1 MYASSL
7 LESWLEDNCTW
18 MHKARQGAVCKLV
31 DGLLRG
37 GVATLTAMGRHIPM
51 QQAEKHG
58 IKCADRLLGNRHLS
72 AERLKIYQALGR
84 WLLADIAQP
93 WVVVDWSDVRPGQ
106 RFLMLKAAVPIGG
119 RAVTVYEEVHPL
131 DCYGSPATHLAFL
144 GRLKSVVPSSCRP
157 ILITDA
163 GFRGP
168 WFKAVSALGW
178 DWIGRVRDRVTYRH
192 ELNGPCRPVKSLY
205 AQAAT
210 VPRTVGSVWLAKT
223 NSYRCQLHHY
233 HATPARRRGKQRSK
247 PNGARKR
254 RLGREPWVLATSLP
268 LSDWSAQ
275 RVTHAYRQ
283 RMQIEETFRDLKSPR
298 WGYGLTYSGS
308 NSVMRLSN
316 LLLLTTLATLVTCV
330 TGLAARAA
338 NLARKFQAN
347 TEKQRHVLSVFS
359 LGRRLL
365 SRAWKLLSLSDIR
378 NAWRELPSM
387 AAAQAL
393 TA

>member
-93 WVVVDWSDVRPGQ
+93 WVVVDWSDVRPG
-106 RFLMLKAAVPIGG
+106 R
-119 RAVTVYEEVHPL
+119 
-131 DCYGSPATHLAFL
+131 CYGSPATHLAFL

-178 DWIGRVRDRVTYRH
+178 GLDRPSSRPGNVSPRVERTMPPRQIVVCPGSDRAAHSGLGVAGKNEQLSLPVASLPRH
-192 ELNGPCRPVKSLY
+192 TAKRAV
-205 AQAAT
+205 AANSTPSPT
-210 VPRTVGSVWLAKT
+210 VHASAARSRALGVGDVASSERLVGST
-223 NSYRCQLHHY
+223 S
-233 HATPARRRGKQRSK
+233 HAP
-247 PNGARKR
+247 
-254 RLGREPWVLATSLP
+254 
-268 LSDWSAQ
+268 
-275 RVTHAYRQ
+275 YRQ
-283 RMQIEETFRDLKSPR
+283 RMQIEETFR
-298 WGYGLTYSGS
+298 
-308 NSVMRLSN
+308 
-316 LLLLTTLATLVTCV
+316 
-330 TGLAARAA
+330 
-338 NLARKFQAN
+338 
-347 TEKQRHVLSVFS
+347 
-359 LGRRLL
+359 
-365 SRAWKLLSLSDIR
+365 
-378 NAWRELPSM
+378 
-387 AAAQAL
+387 
-393 TA
+393 